1 MTTAFRTILNMSFSA
16 SWLILVLIVI
26 RPLLRKLPKSGMVL
40 LWGLVALRLLMPFS
54 VTSRLSLIPDIMQI
68 IVVQVTETIEP
79 GITNPP
85 ISVNADINTTVAAD
99 IDLMAVL
106 SVIWAV
112 GVLVFAISFLVRY
125 WRLLRRVDT
134 AVLLRE
140 NIYHSEMTH
149 ASVVVG
155 IFDPKICIPFTVDET
170 NLSHIIAHEKTH
182 IRRGDHWWKLVGYLT
197 LMLHWFNPLVW
208 IAYILLGRDIELA
221 CDEAV
226 IRNLS
231 QEGRAEYAQTLVTY
245 STRTRISNVYPLCF
259 GEVGVKARIK
269 SVMEYKRPAIWH
281 HVLLVVF
288 CVLLGCCFLTNPVKA
303 VENAVQEDV
312 MQETQQPQ
320 EENTTRPTKDLPKIS
335 HGDDAVKAQIDFMQ
349 KQLEYLQLK
358 LIEVRAQYEKTEP
371 QFRPPLKDLMDHY
384 EDRIEELEEHIQ
396 QAKKQIGME

>member
-16 SWLILVLIVI
+16 SWLILVLIAM

-54 VTSRLSLIPDIMQI
+54 VTSRLSLIPDVMQI
-68 IVVQVTETIEP
+68 IDVQVTETIEP

-134 AVLLRE
+134 AVLIRE
-140 NIYHSEMTH
+140 NIYQSEMTH

-155 IFDPKICIPFTVDET
+155 IINPKICIPFTVDVT

-182 IRRGDHWWKLVGYLT
+182 IRRGDHWWKLVGYFA

-231 QEGRAEYAQTLVTY
+231 KEGRADYAQTLVTY

-269 SVMEYKRPAIWH
+269 SVMRYKRPALWH
-281 HVLLVVF
+281 HVLLVAF
-288 CVLLGCCFLTNPVKA
+288 FILLGCCFLTNPVKA

-312 MQETQQPQ
+312 MQETQQSQ
-320 EENTTRPTKDLPKIS
+320 EENATRPIKNLSESDLR
-335 HGDDAVKAQIDFMQ
+335 DDAVRVQIGFMQ
-349 KQLEYLQLK
+349 KELEYLQLK
-358 LIEVRAQYEKTEP
+358 LAEVRVQYEETEP
-371 QFRPPLKDLMDHY
+371 QFRPPLIDLMDHY

>member
-16 SWLILVLIVI
+16 SWLILVLIAM

-54 VTSRLSLIPDIMQI
+54 VTSRLSLIPDVMQI
-68 IVVQVTETIEP
+68 IDVQVTETIEP

-134 AVLLRE
+134 AVLIRE
-140 NIYHSEMTH
+140 NIYQSEMTH

-155 IFDPKICIPFTVDET
+155 IINPKICIPFTVDVT

-182 IRRGDHWWKLVGYLT
+182 IRRGDHWWKLVGYFA

-231 QEGRAEYAQTLVTY
+231 KEGRADYAQTLVTY

-269 SVMEYKRPAIWH
+269 SVMRYKRPALWH
-281 HVLLVVF
+281 HVLLVAF
-288 CVLLGCCFLTNPVKA
+288 FILLGCCFLTNPVKA
-303 VENAVQEDV
+303 AI
-312 MQETQQPQ
+312 
-320 EENTTRPTKDLPKIS
+320 TRGKCY
-335 HGDDAVKAQIDFMQ
+335 KANQ
-349 KQLEYLQLK
+349 KS
-358 LIEVRAQYEKTEP
+358 
-371 QFRPPLKDLMDHY
+371 FRK
-384 EDRIEELEEHIQ
+384 
-396 QAKKQIGME
+396 